1 MSLDVR
7 KTFKKPQHPVTEM
20 PEELSIEFQKP
31 DDRLSSLNKAIEDG
45 TILDSTDEELNGW
58 LLALCLKTL
67 PDSPTPGYFSPGDII
82 KGITV
87 NQIQTDRRNNRTN
100 KLIIFLAIISVGL
113 AVVQIF
119 IALNSL
125 CKS

>member
-1 MSLDVR
+1 
-7 KTFKKPQHPVTEM
+7 M
-20 PEELSIEFQKP
+20 PEELSIKFQKP
-31 DDRLSSLNKAIEDG
+31 DDRLSSLNKAIKDG
-45 TILDSTDEELNGW
+45 TISDSTDEELNGW